1 MIMRYFHTSLMFR
14 FSTFDLNPGLS
25 RPLEVVL
32 CLLHKWQE
40 KNKLDCP
47 QASCLHVISFCNI
60 ASSSKLVDLE
70 YKNSVTAL
78 ATPARQR
85 RSAPPSTTR
94 PKANNTSRRHLKL
107 FRKKTFLVNEDANKA
122 KSEDEQEV
130 ANGNDKLRIVQFNQ
144 ETALSK
150 SIRRKASSKLEGMGP
165 NLDIE
170 TRLETCL
177 SLEPPFFLP

>member
-1 MIMRYFHTSLMFR
+1 MKI
-14 FSTFDLNPGLS
+14 G
-25 RPLEVVL
+25 VVL
-32 CLLHKWQE
+32 FYVAIGCNLLA
-40 KNKLDCP
+40 P
-47 QASCLHVISFCNI
+47 TVISFCNI

-85 RSAPPSTTR
+85 RSAPPSTTSR

-107 FRKKTFLVNEDANKA
+107 FRKKTFLVNEDNKA
-122 KSEDEQEV
+122 KSEDEQEVV

-150 SIRRKASSKLEGMGP
+150 SIRRKASSELEGMGP
-165 NLDIE
+165 NL
-170 TRLETCL
+170 
-177 SLEPPFFLP
+177 

>member
-1 MIMRYFHTSLMFR
+1 MIMQYFHTSLMFR

-25 RPLEVVL
+25 RLLEVVL

-85 RSAPPSTTR
+85 RSAPASTSR

-107 FRKKTFLVNEDANKA
+107 FRKKTFLVNEDSKD
-122 KSEDEQEV
+122 KQQSEDEQEV
-130 ANGNDKLRIVQFNQ
+130 VDRSSNDKLRIVQFNQ

-150 SIRRKASSKLEGMGP
+150 SIRRKASSKLEGMGAGLWK
-165 NLDIE
+165 NQEL
-170 TRLETCL
+170 
-177 SLEPPFFLP
+177 

>member
-1 MIMRYFHTSLMFR
+1 MLY
-14 FSTFDLNPGLS
+14 
-25 RPLEVVL
+25 
-32 CLLHKWQE
+32 KWQE
-40 KNKLDCP
+40 KSTLDCRP
-47 QASCLHVISFCNI
+47 APYSSLHVISFCNI

-85 RSAPPSTTR
+85 RSAPPSTTSR

-107 FRKKTFLVNEDANKA
+107 FRKKTFLVNEDNKA
-122 KSEDEQEV
+122 KSEDEEEVV

-165 NLDIE
+165 NL
-170 TRLETCL
+170 
-177 SLEPPFFLP
+177 